1 MLKLYYFSM
10 DTGLKNKV
18 VLITGASG
26 GIGRVSAKMFAEEGA
41 RLILTGR
48 RMDALSALKS
58 ELDTES
64 IVLIADL
71 TNESEVRSLF
81 DQGFEH
87 FGQLDVV
94 VANAGMWVSDD
105 VPVSDMSLDQWQ
117 HTVNTNQTSVFF
129 CAREFFSILKK
140 TEPDDASLII
150 VGSSAAIFG
159 EATHS
164 DYSAAKAAITYGLT
178 KSLKN
183 EIVNIVP
190 HGRVN
195 AVCPGW
201 TQTPMAEAGLQDQA
215 AYKRA
220 MQTRAIPEISQP
232 EDIAPMIVFLASH
245 RLSGQITGE
254 VITIAAGME
263 GRMLHQLEDI
273 KT

>member
-1 MLKLYYFSM
+1 M

-26 GIGRVSAKMFAEEGA
+26 GIGKAGARMFAEEGA

-48 RMDALSALKS
+48 RLDVLNALKD
-58 ELDTES
+58 ELNVDS
-64 IVLIADL
+64 IAITADL

-81 DQGFEH
+81 DQSFEH

-94 VANAGMWVSDD
+94 IANAGVWVSDD
-105 VPVSDMSLDQWQ
+105 IPISDMSLEQWQ
-117 HTVNTNQTSVFF
+117 YTINTNQTSVFF

-140 TEPDDASLII
+140 TKPDEASLVI

-164 DYSAAKAAITYGLT
+164 DYSAAKAATTYGLT
-178 KSLKN
+178 RSLKN

-201 TQTPMAEAGLQDQA
+201 TQTPMAEAGLQDEA

-220 MQTRAIPEISQP
+220 MQTRAIPEISQA

-254 VITIAAGME
+254 VVTIAGGME